1 MYNMGEGLMWDER
14 VNTWGYTGQ
23 ALEILWMPFGT
34 YTNCVMKNNIF
45 YGDNCFFHSY
55 RPRTLRPTGILKGW
69 DIDYNCYYP
78 TSFASGKP
86 FKDNG
91 TAQTLA
97 QWRAT
102 PWAPDAHS
110 ITADPLFMNA
120 AGGDFR
126 LRAGSPCLGAG
137 AAIPGI
143 STSQTPNLGL

>member
-34 YTNCVMKNNIF
+34 YSNCVMKNNIF
-45 YGDNCFFHSY
+45 YGDSFFFHKLK
-55 RPRTLRPTGILKGW
+55 TWNAPTYWDLKGW

-78 TSFASGKP
+78 TGYASGKP

-126 LRAGSPCLGAG
+126 LRAGSPL
-137 AAIPGI
+137 PG
-143 STSQTPNLGL
+143 SGRRYPWYQH